1 VNAPVADDAVTPVP
15 RVPAWRRLTASGLRL
30 AALCAAA
37 YALPADDAESTDAQA
52 AGTGRHAFL
61 DALAVAWMQNRKPL
75 DGDAPIGLDARLD
88 ALATVPADAP
98 HRATCE
104 SIDVA
109 ELLAMTGADV
119 GTVEVG
125 VQLDWDPWA
134 DDGGEHV
141 SAAQHRAYRTD
152 PSRIYGTADWIV
164 TDPSGAVTVIDFKG
178 SERNE
183 PAREHA
189 QLAFYA
195 LAVARSR
202 GLATIGVALVY
213 VHEDGALY
221 ADRAHLDEWDLSAH
235 AAKLLDTW
243 VRVTAARAEVDAG
256 RPVGT
261 ATGGHCARCPA
272 MRVCPA
278 QVTLV
283 RALASEVAA
292 GGAVEDI
299 AGGLARLSDADAGRA
314 WDRLQQAEA
323 ALKTIRASLTA
334 RAGLRGL
341 PLPDGSHLT
350 PVDTTRRTVDVE
362 RALPVL
368 RARFGDQADAAV
380 ERSLAIG
387 DVERLA
393 RQLAPGKGQKRAVEA
408 VVAELAAAGAVRES
422 RFVQLRV
429 RKARN
434 ADEAADA

>member
-1 VNAPVADDAVTPVP
+1 VSDDAVTPVP
-15 RVPAWRRLTASGLRL
+15 RAPAWRRLTASGLRL

-61 DALAVAWMQNRKPL
+61 DALAVAYR
-75 DGDAPIGLDARLD
+75 GDADAARAT

-109 ELLAMTGADV
+109 DLLALTGADV

-134 DDGGEHV
+134 DDGGEFV

-152 PSRIYGTADWIV
+152 PSRIYGTSDWIV
-164 TDPSGAVTVIDFKG
+164 TAPDGAVTVIDFKG
-178 SERNE
+178 SERND

-195 LAVARSR
+195 LAVARAR

-213 VHEDGALY
+213 VHEDGHLY
-221 ADRAHLDEWDLSAH
+221 ADRAHLDEWDLSA
-235 AAKLLDTW
+235 AAARLLDTW

-261 ATGGHCARCPA
+261 STGGHCARCPA
-272 MRVCPA
+272 MASCPSM
-278 QVTLV
+278 VSLV
-283 RALASEVAA
+283 RELATNPPAAETLPSLSDEAA
-292 GGAVEDI
+292 GEAWVKLAMVKAVV
-299 AGGLARLSDADAGRA
+299 
-314 WDRLQQAEA
+314 DRMDA
-323 ALKTIRASLTA
+323 ALRQRAM
-334 RAGLRGL
+334 RAGL
-341 PLPDGSHLT
+341 PLPDGRRLM
-350 PVDTTRRTVDVE
+350 PCDTTRRTVDAR

-368 RARFGDQADAAV
+368 RELVGDRAESVVEQSVPSTAV
-380 ERSLAIG
+380 DSLASEVAKASGEKI
-387 DVERLA
+387 
-393 RQLAPGKGQKRAVEA
+393 KAVKTRVWDA
-408 VVAELAAAGAVRES
+408 LRAAGAVRDS
-422 RFVQLRV
+422 TYPVLRV
-429 RKARN
+429 RKAG
-434 ADEAADA
+434 AGSDDADA

>member
-1 VNAPVADDAVTPVP
+1 
-15 RVPAWRRLTASGLRL
+15 
-30 AALCAAA
+30 
-37 YALPADDAESTDAQA
+37 
-52 AGTGRHAFL
+52 
-61 DALAVAWMQNRKPL
+61 
-75 DGDAPIGLDARLD
+75 
-88 ALATVPADAP
+88 
-98 HRATCE
+98 
-104 SIDVA
+104 
-109 ELLAMTGADV
+109 
-119 GTVEVG
+119 
-125 VQLDWDPWA
+125 
-134 DDGGEHV
+134 
-141 SAAQHRAYRTD
+141 
-152 PSRIYGTADWIV
+152 
-164 TDPSGAVTVIDFKG
+164 
-178 SERNE
+178 
-183 PAREHA
+183 
-189 QLAFYA
+189 
-195 LAVARSR
+195 
-202 GLATIGVALVY
+202 
-213 VHEDGALY
+213 
-221 ADRAHLDEWDLSAH
+221 
-235 AAKLLDTW
+235 
-243 VRVTAARAEVDAG
+243 
-256 RPVGT
+256 
-261 ATGGHCARCPA
+261 

>member
-1 VNAPVADDAVTPVP
+1 MSDDAVTPVP

-52 AGTGRHAFL
+52 AGTGRHAYL
-61 DALAVAWMQNRKPL
+61 DAIAVAYR
-75 DGDAPIGLDARLD
+75 GDADAARAT

-152 PSRIYGTADWIV
+152 PSRIYGTSDWIV
-164 TDPSGAVTVIDFKG
+164 TAPDDSVVVIDFKG
-178 SERNE
+178 SERND

-195 LAVARSR
+195 LAVARAR

-243 VRVTAARAEVDAG
+243 VRVTAARAEMDAG

-272 MRVCPA
+272 LRVCPA
-278 QVTLV
+278 MVTLV
-283 RALASEVAA
+283 RALASEAA
-292 GGAVEDI
+292 QSVEDI

-323 ALKTIRASLTA
+323 ALKTIRASLTV
-334 RAGLRGL
+334 RAGVRGL
-341 PLPDGSHLT
+341 PLPDGSHLM

-380 ERSLAIG
+380 ERSLSIG

-393 RQLAPGKGQKRAVEA
+393 RQLAPGKGQRKAVEA
-408 VVAELAAAGAVRES
+408 VVAELAAAGAVKTS
-422 RFVQLRV
+422 SFVQLRV
-429 RKARN
+429 RKARA

>member
-1 VNAPVADDAVTPVP
+1 MNAPVADDAVTPVP
-15 RVPAWRRLTASGLRL
+15 RAPAWRRLTASGLRL

-52 AGTGRHAFL
+52 AGTGRHAYL
-61 DALAVAWMQNRKPL
+61 DALAVAYR
-75 DGDAPIGLDARLD
+75 GDADAARAT

-125 VQLDWDPWA
+125 VQLDWDPWS

-152 PSRIYGTADWIV
+152 PSRIYGTSDWIV
-164 TDPSGAVTVIDFKG
+164 TAPDGSVVVIDFKG
-178 SERNE
+178 SERND

-195 LAVARSR
+195 LAVARAR
-202 GLATIGVALVY
+202 GLATLGVALVY

-221 ADRAHLDEWDLSAH
+221 ADRAHLDEWDLSA
-235 AAKLLDTW
+235 AAARLLDTW

-261 ATGGHCARCPA
+261 STGGHCARCPA

-283 RALASEVAA
+283 RALASEAA
-292 GGAVEDI
+292 QSVEDI

-341 PLPDGSHLT
+341 PLPDGSHLM

-362 RALPVL
+362 KALPVL

-380 ERSLAIG
+380 ERSLSIG

-408 VVAELAAAGAVRES
+408 VVAELAAAGAVKTS
-422 RFVQLRV
+422 SFVQLRV
-429 RKARN
+429 RKARA

>member
-61 DALAVAWMQNRKPL
+61 DALAVAYR
-75 DGDAPIGLDARLD
+75 GDADAARAT

-164 TDPSGAVTVIDFKG
+164 TAPDGAVTVIDFKG
-178 SERNE
+178 SERND

-195 LAVARSR
+195 LAVARAR

-213 VHEDGALY
+213 VHEDGHLY
-221 ADRAHLDEWDLSAH
+221 ADRAHLDEWDLSA
-235 AAKLLDTW
+235 AAARLLDTW

-261 ATGGHCARCPA
+261 STGGHCARCPA

-278 QVTLV
+278 MVTLV
-283 RALASEVAA
+283 RALASEAA
-292 GGAVEDI
+292 QSVEDI

-323 ALKTIRASLTA
+323 ALKTIRASLTV
-334 RAGLRGL
+334 RAGVRGL
-341 PLPDGSHLT
+341 PLPDGSHLM

-380 ERSLAIG
+380 ERSLSIG

-393 RQLAPGKGQKRAVEA
+393 RQLAPGKGQRKAVEA

-422 RFVQLRV
+422 KFVQLRV
-429 RKARN
+429 RKARTT
-434 ADEAADA
+434 DEAADA

>member
-1 VNAPVADDAVTPVP
+1 MNAPVADDAVTPVP

-52 AGTGRHAFL
+52 AGTGRHAYL
-61 DALAVAWMQNRKPL
+61 DALAVAYR
-75 DGDAPIGLDARLD
+75 GDADAARAT
-88 ALATVPADAP
+88 ALATVPADAA

-109 ELLAMTGADV
+109 ELLALTGADV

-164 TDPSGAVTVIDFKG
+164 TAPDGSVVVIDFKG

-183 PAREHA
+183 PAAQHA

-195 LAVARSR
+195 RALARAR

-221 ADRAHLDEWDLSAH
+221 ADRAHLDEWDLAAH

-272 MRVCPA
+272 LRVCPA
-278 QVTLV
+278 MVTLV
-283 RALASEVAA
+283 RAAVADSTLTPA
-292 GGAVEDI
+292 EI
-299 AGGLARLSDADAGRA
+299 TSKLARMSDEDAGAA
-314 WDRLQQAEA
+314 WERLKMIEA
-323 ALKTIRASLTA
+323 AVAVFKASLTA

-341 PLPDGSHLT
+341 PLPDGSHLM
-350 PVDTTRRTVDVE
+350 PVETTRRTVDVE
-362 RALPVL
+362 KALPVL

-380 ERSLAIG
+380 ERSLSIG
-387 DVERLA
+387 DVERMA
-393 RQLAPGKGQKRAVEA
+393 RQLAPGKGQRKAVEA

-429 RKARN
+429 RKARS
-434 ADEAADA
+434 AAATDEAADA

>member
-1 VNAPVADDAVTPVP
+1 VNAPVADDAVP
-15 RVPAWRRLTASGLRL
+15 RAPAWRRLTASGLRL

-52 AGTGRHAFL
+52 AGTGRHAYL
-61 DALAVAWMQNRKPL
+61 DALAVAYR
-75 DGDAPIGLDARLD
+75 GDADAARAT
-88 ALATVPADAP
+88 ALATVPADAL

-104 SIDVA
+104 AIDVA
-109 ELLAMTGADV
+109 ELLELTGADV
-119 GTVEVG
+119 GTVETG

-164 TDPSGAVTVIDFKG
+164 TAPDGSVVVIDFKG
-178 SERNE
+178 SERND

-195 LAVARSR
+195 LAVARAR

-235 AAKLLDTW
+235 AARLLDTW

-272 MRVCPA
+272 LRVCPA

-283 RALASEVAA
+283 RALASEAA
-292 GGAVEDI
+292 QSVEDI

-314 WDRLQQAEA
+314 WERLQQAEA
-323 ALKTIRASLTA
+323 ALKTIRASLTV

-341 PLPDGSHLT
+341 PLPDGSHLM
-350 PVDTTRRTVDVE
+350 PVDSQRRTVDVE
-362 RALPVL
+362 KALPVL

-380 ERSLAIG
+380 ERSLSIG

-408 VVAELAAAGAVRES
+408 VVAELAAAGAVKTS
-422 RFVQLRV
+422 SFVQLRV
-429 RKARN
+429 RKARTE
-434 ADEAADA
+434 EAADA

>member
-1 VNAPVADDAVTPVP
+1 MNAPAVDAPAA

-30 AALCAAA
+30 AALCSAA

-52 AGTGRHAFL
+52 AGTGRHAYL
-61 DALAVAWMQNRKPL
+61 DALAVAYR
-75 DGDAPIGLDARLD
+75 GDADAARAT
-88 ALATVPADAP
+88 ALATVPDDAS

-109 ELLAMTGADV
+109 ELLALTGADV
-119 GTVEVG
+119 GTVETG
-125 VQLDWDPWA
+125 VQLEWA
-134 DDGGEHV
+134 PATDEGGERAH
-141 SAAQHRAYRTD
+141 AGEHRAYRTD

-164 TDPSGAVTVIDFKG
+164 TSPDGSVVVIDFKG
-178 SERNE
+178 SERND
-183 PAREHA
+183 PAAEHA

-195 LAVARSR
+195 LAVARAR
-202 GLATIGVALVY
+202 GLDAVGVALVY
-213 VHEDGALY
+213 VHEDGHLY
-221 ADRAHLDEWDLSAH
+221 ADRATLDAWDL
-235 AAKLLDTW
+235 AARAETLRTTW
-243 VRVTAARAEVDAG
+243 TRVTAARLELDFG

-261 ATGGHCARCPA
+261 ATGAHCARCPA

-283 RALASEVAA
+283 RALASEAA
-292 GGAVEDI
+292 QTVEDI

-323 ALKTIRASLTA
+323 ALKTIRASLTV

-350 PVDTTRRTVDVE
+350 PVDATRRTVDVE
-362 RALPVL
+362 KALPVL

-393 RQLAPGKGQKRAVEA
+393 RQLAPGKGQKKAVEG

-422 RFVQLRV
+422 KFVQLRV
-429 RKARN
+429 RKAR
-434 ADEAADA
+434 AEEAADA

>member
-1 VNAPVADDAVTPVP
+1 MNAPAALDTPAA

-30 AALCAAA
+30 AALCPAA

-52 AGTGRHAFL
+52 AGTGRHAFI
-61 DALAVAWMQNRKPL
+61 DALAVAFT
-75 DGDAPIGLDARLD
+75 GDADAARVA

-104 SIDVA
+104 SIDAV
-109 ELLAMTGADV
+109 ELLALTGADV
-119 GTVEVG
+119 GTVETG
-125 VQLDWDPWA
+125 VQLEWA
-134 DDGGEHV
+134 PATDEGAEHTHAGE
-141 SAAQHRAYRTD
+141 HRAYRTD
-152 PSRIYGTADWIV
+152 PARIYGTADWIV
-164 TDPSGAVTVIDFKG
+164 TAPNGAVTVVDFKG

-183 PAREHA
+183 PASEHA

-195 LAVARSR
+195 LAVARAR
-202 GLATIGVALVY
+202 GLDTVDVALVY
-213 VHEDGALY
+213 VHEDGALW
-221 ADRAHLDEWDLSAH
+221 ADRATLDAWDL
-235 AAKLLDTW
+235 AARAEALRTTW
-243 VRVTAARAEVDAG
+243 SRVTAARLEVDFG

-261 ATGGHCARCPA
+261 ATGAHCARCPA

-283 RALASEVAA
+283 RALASEAA
-292 GGAVEDI
+292 QSVEDI
-299 AGGLARLSDADAGRA
+299 AAGLARLSDADAGRA

-323 ALKTIRASLTA
+323 ALKTIRASLTV

-341 PLPDGSHLT
+341 PLPDGSHLMPT
-350 PVDTTRRTVDVE
+350 ETARRTVDVE

-387 DVERLA
+387 AVEKLA
-393 RQLAPGKGQKRAVEA
+393 RQIAPGKGQRKAVEA
-408 VVAELAAAGAVRES
+408 VIAELAAAGAVRES

-429 RKARN
+429 RKAR
-434 ADEAADA
+434 AEEATDA

>member
-1 VNAPVADDAVTPVP
+1 MNAPVADDAVTPVP

-52 AGTGRHAFL
+52 AGTGRHAYL
-61 DALAVAWMQNRKPL
+61 DALAVAYR
-75 DGDAPIGLDARLD
+75 GDADAARAT

-164 TDPSGAVTVIDFKG
+164 TAPDGSVVVIDFKG

-195 LAVARSR
+195 LAVARAR

-213 VHEDGALY
+213 VHEDGHLY
-221 ADRAHLDEWDLSAH
+221 ADRAHLDEWDLSA
-235 AAKLLDTW
+235 AAARLLDTW

-261 ATGGHCARCPA
+261 STGGHCARCPA

-278 QVTLV
+278 MVTLV
-283 RALASEVAA
+283 RALASEAA
-292 GGAVEDI
+292 QSVEDI

-341 PLPDGSHLT
+341 PLPDGSHLM
-350 PVDTTRRTVDVE
+350 PIDTTRRTVDVE

-380 ERSLAIG
+380 ERSLSIG

-393 RQLAPGKGQKRAVEA
+393 RQLAPGKGQKKAVEA
-408 VVAELAAAGAVRES
+408 VVAELAAAGAVKTS
-422 RFVQLRV
+422 SFVQLRV
-429 RKARN
+429 RKARTE
-434 ADEAADA
+434 EAADA